1 MIIRCLLMLWITVLV
16 TGCTLKD
23 EEQIIT
29 EAWHSEKL
37 YLSKSGRNILLLPLP

>member
-23 EEQIIT
+23 EEQLSPRRGIP
-29 EAWHSEKL
+29 EKL

>member
-29 EAWHSEKL
+29 EAWHS
-37 YLSKSGRNILLLPLP
+37 

>member
-29 EAWHSEKL
+29 EAKL
-37 YLSKSGRNILLLPLP
+37 YLSNSGRNILLLPLP